1 METKHNNA
9 LNFKSYIFIWI
20 ALLELTALSVAAATV
35 DFKAFAVGV
44 ALFIAL
50 TKTFIVGAYFMHLKF
65 DSKIITVMVL
75 ITLFVFLTFIVLTFF
90 DYGFRHS
97 VV

>member
-1 METKHNNA
+1 MEKKHTHS
-9 LNFKSYIFIWI
+9 LSIKSYIFIWL

-35 DFKAFAVGV
+35 DFKALAVGV
-44 ALFIAL
+44 ALFIAII
-50 TKTFIVGAYFMHLKF
+50 KTFIVGAYFMHLKF

-90 DYGFRHS
+90 DYGLRPS
-97 VV
+97 IV